1 MSVTKSDI
9 VKNIAFSTSIKKID
23 AQKILSLFIENIVA
37 ESRNRN
43 VKFANFGSFH
53 SKQSPK
59 RIGRNPKT
67 LEEYNIPSMKKIS
80 FRASDKVKKILN

>member
-9 VKNIAFSTSIKKID
+9 VKNIAFGASIKQID
-23 AQKILSLFIENIVA
+23 AKKILSLFLENIVI
-37 ESRNRN
+37 ESRSRN
-43 VKFANFGSFH
+43 VKFAKFGCFYNH
-53 SKQSPK
+53 QSPK

-67 LEEYNIPSMKKIS
+67 SEEFIIPRIKKIS

>member
-9 VKNIAFSTSIKKID
+9 VKNIAFSASIKQAD
-23 AQKILSLFIENIVA
+23 AKKILSLFLKNIVA
-37 ESRNRN
+37 ESKNRN
-43 VKFANFGSFH
+43 VKFANFGSFYNN
-53 SKQSPK
+53 QSPK

-67 LEEYNIPSMKKIS
+67 LEEHIIPSIKKIS